1 VKVGAEEGAVVM
13 VSPKVPVADPPPV
26 PAAVRLILF
35 KTPVAAFM
43 GIVPEITP
51 VDALRLNPKVVRV
64 EVEVVLY
71 VTGAVRPEDV
81 IVYE

>member
-26 PAAVRLILF
+26 PAAARLILF
-35 KTPVAAFM
+35 RTPVVAPT
-43 GIVPEITP
+43 GIVPEITQ
-51 VDALRLNPKVVRV
+51 VDVLRLNPKVVRV
-64 EVEVVLY
+64 EAEVVLY
-71 VTGAVRPEDV
+71 VTGAVRPEDW